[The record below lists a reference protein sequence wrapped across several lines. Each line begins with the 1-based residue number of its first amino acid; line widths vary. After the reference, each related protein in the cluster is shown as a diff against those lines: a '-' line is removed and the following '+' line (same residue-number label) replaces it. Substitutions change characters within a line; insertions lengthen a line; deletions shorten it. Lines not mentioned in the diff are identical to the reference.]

1 MHIYSVIRFVLH
13 CMWMCVCVYAFA
25 CVCACLFMLRGD
37 AYISCWAE
45 RNRWTNI
52 EWRRT
57 GLEAF
62 SCLCAHER
70 VRGNNKS
77 LLYVLFWSTFG
88 VRFVVSG
95 GHNSDGLMAELLSQD
110 AQHTNHCL
118 PHRVTL
124 HQTNPGTAPTTE
136 KESNQCPHPN
146 FWALLW
152 YKYSKSIHHL

>member
-1 MHIYSVIRFVLH
+1 
-13 CMWMCVCVYAFA
+13 MCVCV
-25 CVCACLFMLRGD
+25 CMPSLVCARVYLCSVAMHTFLAGRRGTDEQTSSEGGPAWRLFRV
-37 AYISCWAE
+37 CV
-45 RNRWTNI
+45 R
-52 EWRRT
+52 
-57 GLEAF
+57 
-62 SCLCAHER
+62 LCAHER

-124 HQTNPGTAPTTE
+124 HQTNPVTAPTTE

-146 FWALLW
+146 F
-152 YKYSKSIHHL
+152 